1 MIIKVL
7 LIGALAVA
15 AYVVLHGRLS
25 ALNLLLRRALMLL
38 TVAGGVLAVLFPDMV
53 TRVAHVTGVGRGA
66 DLLLYVACIAFLF
79 TIISLH
85 LRLAALRDQYV
96 ELARHIAIVQADRSP
111 SDDRAHLA
119 GASTTSEPQ

>member
-1 MIIKVL
+1 VIIKVL

-15 AYVVLHGRLS
+15 AYVLLHGRPS
-25 ALNLLLRRALMLL
+25 ALNLLLRRGLMLL
-38 TVAGGVLAVLFPDMV
+38 TVAGGVVAVLFPDTV
-53 TRVAHVTGVGRGA
+53 TEVAHVAGVGRGA

-96 ELARHIAIVQADRSP
+96 ELARHIALGQADPQP
-111 SDDRAHLA
+111 SGDRPYLA
-119 GASTTSEPQ
+119 GTSSTNETP